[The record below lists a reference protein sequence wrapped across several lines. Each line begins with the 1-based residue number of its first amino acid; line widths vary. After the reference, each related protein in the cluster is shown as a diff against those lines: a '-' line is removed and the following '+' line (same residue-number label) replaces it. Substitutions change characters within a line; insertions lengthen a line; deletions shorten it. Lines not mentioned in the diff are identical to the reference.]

1 MTGRAWH
8 AGHHRTGRQGS
19 GGLRR
24 SKGSGSVS
32 SSGPANH
39 AAYAEIRNLAAP
51 GNQSMTCAEREST
64 KACLNPLQANNALA
78 PRPNSY
84 HPTQF
89 SLEMRGWLRDLIAEG
104 KVKHFGLSE
113 ASAASI

>member
-8 AGHHRTGRQGS
+8 AGHRRTRRQGS

-64 KACLNPLQANNALA
+64 KACLSSSAHNALP
-78 PRPNSY
+78 PRPNSFITR
-84 HPTQF
+84 HNQLGNEGMAEDAPGFGSVAAGPADQEAE
-89 SLEMRGWLRDLIAEG
+89 LE
-104 KVKHFGLSE
+104 S
-113 ASAASI
+113 